1 MSDLEDLIAK
11 FNSCSLPKEKW
22 THEAHL
28 IVAIWFCKTYDLPK
42 ALNLL
47 RYQIKTYNISVGTPN
62 SDTQG
67 YHETLTRFWLLIAAN
82 FVKLNETKT
91 FEETAEAFINS
102 NWASRSLALDYY
114 SHEVLF
120 SLKARK
126 GWIESDLQKLPQDNE
141 TAFLLEKHHSL
152 SDGEFAQQFSDKTLN
167 PEIFTHEAHLRLA
180 WIMIKSYG
188 LKLGSEMICQ
198 QILAFVKP
206 LGAEEKFNTTLT
218 VASMNLVHHFIQT
231 VKTDNFLDFIQV
243 FPALKYDFKTLISK
257 HYSFDIIKDKRTKL
271 EYVEPDL
278 IDFSL

>member
-1 MSDLEDLIAK
+1 MSDYQDLVAK
-11 FNSCSLPKEKW
+11 FNSCTLPKEKW

-28 IVAIWFCKTYDLPK
+28 IVAVWYCKNYELPK

-47 RYQIKTYNISVGTPN
+47 RYHIKTFNISVGTPN

-67 YHETLTRFWLLIAAN
+67 YHETLTRFWLLIAAMFAN
-82 FVKLNETKT
+82 TNPEKS
-91 FEETAEAFINS
+91 FEETSETFVASA
-102 NWASRSLALDYY
+102 WASRSLALNYY

-126 GWIESDLQKLPQDNE
+126 EWVESDSQKLPQDNE
-141 TAFLLEKHHSL
+141 TAFPLEKHQSI
-152 SDGEFAQQFSDKTLN
+152 SDEEFSQQFSDKTLN

-188 LKLGSEMICQ
+188 LKLGSEIICH

-218 VASMNLVHHFIQT
+218 VASTNMVHHFMQK
-231 VKTDNFLDFIQV
+231 VETDNFLDFIQA
-243 FPALKYDFKTLISK
+243 FPTLKYEFKDLISK
-257 HYSFDIIKDKRTKL
+257 HYSFDIIKDERTKL

-278 IDFSL
+278 MSF